1 MKWTKLLGVV
11 AFLVCLL
18 IPHRAI
24 ALDKRQMNT
33 ATFLQFNL
41 DKKIYQ
47 VDGQPLLL
55 DVQPEVEN
63 GRLLVPIR
71 ALAEGLGYS
80 INWEQTAGR
89 AVISDGLK
97 TIVLYPESTSAY
109 MTEFSTSYEI
119 HLDVA
124 PKTVKG
130 RILVPIRFVT
140 ESLGCR
146 VYWNSGDR
154 TILVASVGPS
164 GQEIGADIMMDY
176 LEKEG
181 KADAGAL
188 IAVIDSGVDI
198 SHPYL
203 QNRIVQAHNIVDN
216 SDNVYDESG
225 HGTKVAGIIA
235 TCTPETVK
243 IMPIKVDNENG
254 IYTPKSIAAA
264 INYAVGCGARVINIS
279 LNATAEHENHVVVEA
294 ITEAVRQGGT
304 VVVAAGNNGT
314 DVLNY
319 TPSNAENAIIVT
331 AVNGNREL
339 WSSSNYGDT
348 VVVAAPGVGV
358 VSTIPNGDYGSADG
372 TSMAAPYVSA
382 AVAMI
387 RMDIPG
393 ITPDEIRNLLLGY
406 STDLGMPGWDPWYG
420 GGLIDL
426 AQYVTYRENGSIGDL
441 TKSIEEKTLELDKE
455 IEAFRQKKLDEHLA
469 IYGLFWGPLFAT
481 DLDTEAQ
488 RLYGVKDYFAA
499 GYYYERAISYYN
511 SDNIA
516 KNNLAYMI
524 RRGEYISN
532 QYPIRQLLD
541 QAKAAGNAHAYVN
554 DALLF
559 ASKNQWE
566 EADSI
571 LKELCKQFSGTLNM
585 EQAIQTW
592 RTLSYQNDVEGDLV
606 LGWLIRYGVNVD
618 SQYSQQEC
626 MERAFAKYPTL
637 PEWMKLPAQ
646 TIF

>member
-1 MKWTKLLGVV
+1 MKWSKFWGTIV
-11 AFLVCLL
+11 FCVCLSL
-18 IPHRAI
+18 IPHRAV
-24 ALDKRQMNT
+24 ALNERQMST

-41 DKKIYQ
+41 GEKTYQ
-47 VDGQPLLL
+47 VDGQPFLL
-55 DVQPEVEN
+55 DVYPGVEN
-63 GRLLVPIR
+63 GRILVPIR
-71 ALAEGLGYS
+71 ALAEWLGYS
-80 INWEQTAGR
+80 VNWEQSAGR

-97 TIVLYPESTSAY
+97 TVVLYPESTSADL
-109 MTEFSTSYEI
+109 MELSTSYEI
-119 HLDVA
+119 QLDVA
-124 PKTVKG
+124 PKMVDG

-146 VYWNSGDR
+146 VYWNDEDR
-154 TILVASVGPS
+154 TVLVASVGP
-164 GQEIGADIMMDY
+164 GGREIGADIMMNY
-176 LEKEG
+176 LEEAG
-181 KADAGAL
+181 KADVGAL
-188 IAVIDSGVDI
+188 IAIVDSGVDS

-235 TCTPETVK
+235 ACTPETAK
-243 IMPIKVDNENG
+243 IMPIKVDNVNG
-254 IYTPKSIAAA
+254 VYTPESIAAA
-264 INYAVGCGARVINIS
+264 IDYAVEHRAGVINIS
-279 LNATAEHENHVVVEA
+279 LNAAAGRNNHVVIDAV
-294 ITEAVRQGGT
+294 TEAVRQGVT
-304 VVVAAGNNGT
+304 VVAAAGNNGN

-358 VSTIPNGDYGSADG
+358 VSTIPNGDYGSSDG

-382 AVAMI
+382 AAAMI

-406 STDLGMPGWDPWYG
+406 STDLGAPGWDPWYG

-426 AQYVTYRENGSIGDL
+426 AQYITYRETGSIGDL
-441 TKSIEEKTLELDKE
+441 TRSIEERTRELDKE
-455 IEAFRQKKLDEHLA
+455 IEAFRQEKLDEHLA
-469 IYGLFWGPLFAT
+469 MYGLFWSPLFAA

-488 RLYGVKDYFAA
+488 RLYGIKDYFAA
-499 GYYYERAISYYN
+499 GYYFEKAISYHN

-524 RRGEYISN
+524 RRGEYTSN

-541 QAKAAGNAHAYVN
+541 QAMAAGNAHAFVN

-571 LKELCKQFSGTLNM
+571 FRGLCKQFSGTFNM

-592 RTLSYQNDVEGDLV
+592 RTLSYQNDAEGDLV
-606 LGWLIRYGVNVD
+606 LGWLMRYGISIE
-618 SQYSQQEC
+618 SQYSQQKY
-626 MERAFAKYPTL
+626 MERALAKYPTL

-646 TIF
+646 T